1 MTPVSASPASRCAQ
15 VAERGDLE
23 RVDHVRMHGGISVC
37 VRVVRVWRAEQEPET
52 REKDS
57 RESDTGEWR
66 PTAAT
71 PTRDGCEVE
80 LQVVRMTGALEGCLT
95 EREDHRPS
103 LETASTLSTPSP

>member
-57 RESDTGEWR
+57 RDSQTLESGD
-66 PTAAT
+66 
-71 PTRDGCEVE
+71 RDRAGDADGREE
-80 LQVVRMTGALEGCLT
+80 QVRMTGRG
-95 EREDHRPS
+95 
-103 LETASTLSTPSP
+103 LSKDV